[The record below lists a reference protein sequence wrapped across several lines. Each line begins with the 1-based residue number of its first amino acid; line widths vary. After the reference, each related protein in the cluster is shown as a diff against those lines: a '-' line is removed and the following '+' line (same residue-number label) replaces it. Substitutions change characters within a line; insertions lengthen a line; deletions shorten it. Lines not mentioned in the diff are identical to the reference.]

1 MDATAKAALKNAILK
16 SMHLVHESPARFQ
29 EQYLVWRR
37 KENAWQGEFQLKP
50 DIGRALACA
59 QKDLEKVGSE
69 FSDAFFTAHPEYAGL
84 FGFPGLGGQN
94 LGHDKAFLLKTMLG
108 KLWRQHHTFDL
119 DEAAVDAMVTEFGN
133 FVDQPKLKLR
143 FQAELLN
150 FQMPESLLPFPAG
163 LTIRRLSEEE
173 VSSFSGGPVTSLGMR
188 RSQIAGIHEFVIEG
202 EYEVEKCFGEKLS
215 ADRNKL
221 DEIKLELDRAILA
234 LRTFKQGRIGYDW
247 VNHQCLTYC
256 PIALGSF
263 GFSDLHVPAG
273 TYEITKDEIQSLIT
287 HAERIFAVT
296 EPAMETACR
305 RLADAETRNRAEDQI
320 VDAVIGMEAL
330 LLAALGREDRRSEL
344 KYRFSLNYSTLF
356 GDPADRRR
364 AFRIAKDLYD
374 LRSTLAHGSDLG
386 RPPYRVGVERLSL
399 IDAAKTAREALRTII
414 NRFLEVPEEASYK
427 KSQFWEDAYFGLTE
441 SESHL
446 TNQ

>member
-1 MDATAKAALKNAILK
+1 
-16 SMHLVHESPARFQ
+16 
-29 EQYLVWRR
+29 
-37 KENAWQGEFQLKP
+37 
-50 DIGRALACA
+50 
-59 QKDLEKVGSE
+59 
-69 FSDAFFTAHPEYAGL
+69 
-84 FGFPGLGGQN
+84 
-94 LGHDKAFLLKTMLG
+94 MLG

-119 DEAAVDAMVTEFGN
+119 DEAAVDAIVTEFGN

-163 LTIRRLSEEE
+163 LTIRRLTEEE
-173 VSSFSGGPVTSLGMR
+173 VSALSGGPVTALGMR
-188 RSQIAGIHEFVIEG
+188 RSQIAGIHEFAIEG
-202 EYEVEKCFGEKLS
+202 EYEQEKCFGEELS
-215 ADRNKL
+215 SDRNKM
-221 DEIKLELDRAILA
+221 DEIKLRLDRAILA

-287 HAERIFAVT
+287 HAECIFAVT

-344 KYRFSLNYSTLF
+344 KYRFSINYSTLF
-356 GDPADRRR
+356 PDPADRRL
-364 AFRIAKDLYD
+364 AFKIAKDLYD
-374 LRSTLAHGSDLG
+374 LRSTLAHGSDVG
-386 RPPYRVGVERLSL
+386 QPPYRVGEERLSL
-399 IDAAKTAREALRTII
+399 IDAANRAREALRTII
-414 NRFLEVPEEASYK
+414 NRFLKVPEEATYK
-427 KSQFWEDAYFGLTE
+427 KSHFWEDAYFALPTQ
-441 SESHL
+441 
-446 TNQ
+446 NPI